1 MEFKRNKRSCEYFQT
16 DSTLFAE
23 EDEGSQKPPKS
34 AETSRSAKTLQ
45 ERAAARH
52 SAKMDK
58 SRLVKRR
65 PSPKVIKLF
74 SCSTQLSMNF
84 P

>member
-58 SRLVKRR
+58 SRLVNANRVLR
-65 PSPKVIKLF
+65 LF
-74 SCSTQLSMNF
+74 NF
-84 P
+84 FHAQFS